1 MLKKNK
7 QLCPIC
13 NESIEKE
20 NIKKYS
26 LNDTTVTDSRATKN
40 GSMIRR
46 RRVCS
51 CGSGLRFTTYG
62 RIHRPELTVVKRN
75 GQITLFNK
83 ERIFQSVKIAL
94 NGCIDQEKKTEQVS
108 NEVNEKIQDIGKDS
122 VPTKTIGEFILKSL
136 KERDKIG
143 YVRFYGVFKKIN
155 DPKEYKKIVDTLH

>member
-13 NESIEKE
+13 NES
-20 NIKKYS
+20 NQKKKMQSFS
-26 LNDTTVTDSRATKN
+26 LNDTTVTDSRVTKN

-46 RRVCS
+46 RRLCT
-51 CGSGLRFTTYG
+51 CGSGYRFTTYE

-75 GQITLFNK
+75 GQIIPFNK
-83 ERIFQSVKIAL
+83 ERIFQSVKVAL
-94 NGCIDQEKKTEQVS
+94 NGCIDQEKKTEQIS

-122 VPTKTIGEFILKSL
+122 VPTKTIGEFILKAL

-143 YVRFYGVFKKIN
+143 YVRFYGVFKKVN
-155 DPKEYKKIVDTLH
+155 DPKEYKRIVDTLH